1 MRLEEDI
8 KANSSKWEMRV
19 SGLKRKKI
27 YFIGNFGNGNIGN
40 ECTLQ
45 AILHHCRKY
54 LTDAEITGVC
64 ANPDDVSSRH
74 NIHAIPISDRH
85 QKRRGSSDSSTVKI
99 LQKILLEIPEEILRW
114 VKTYLSL
121 KGVDMLIMTG
131 TGMITDDDGGRWG
144 LPYELMKWTFIAKI
158 RHSRVL
164 YVSVGA
170 EPIHH
175 WTTKWFFKLALS
187 LADYRSF
194 RDAKSK
200 EFLQGIGID
209 VNHDPVY
216 PDLAYSLPLTEM
228 QYSVADERAR
238 HVIGVGLLD
247 YSGQGHRVRGGGE
260 HGQYVEGIVN
270 VIAWLIE
277 NKYIVRILIGDIK
290 YDNRVK
296 EEIKALIAQRG
307 IPYENMQIIDEP
319 ICTVS
324 NLLTQLSQTE
334 MIIASRFH
342 NVLLSLM
349 LNIPAIS
356 LSYSTKNDALMSEYG
371 LSRYCQRIDRL
382 DMNLLKEQFVDLRNK
397 TADHLPNLKEKTEE
411 FRRELVRQY
420 DHIFK

>member
-1 MRLEEDI
+1 MNE
-8 KANSSKWEMRV
+8 
-19 SGLKRKKI
+19 LKRKKI

-54 LTDAEITGVC
+54 LPDAEITGVC
-64 ANPDDVSSRH
+64 ANPGDVSGRH
-74 NIHAIPISDRH
+74 DIHAIPISDRH
-85 QKRRGSSDSSTVKI
+85 KKRRPNRDSITVKI
-99 LQKILLEIPEEILRW
+99 AQKILLEIPEEILRW
-114 VKTYLSL
+114 IKAFHSL
-121 KGVDMLIMTG
+121 KGVNMLIMTG
-131 TGMITDDDGGRWG
+131 TGMITDDDDGSWG
-144 LPYELMKWTFIAKI
+144 LPYELMKWTLIAKI

-175 WTTKWFFKLALS
+175 WMTKWFFKLALF

-200 EFLQGIGID
+200 EYLRGIGID
-209 VNHDPVY
+209 VNQDPVY

-228 QYSVADERAR
+228 QYRVSDERAR
-238 HVIGVGLLD
+238 DVIGVGLLD
-247 YSGQGHRVRGGGE
+247 YAGQGRRVREGNE
-260 HGQYVEGIVN
+260 HGQYIGQIVN
-270 VIAWLIE
+270 IITWLIE
-277 NKYIVRILIGDIK
+277 NHYIVRILIGDMN

-296 EEIKALIAQRG
+296 QEIKALIAQRG
-307 IPYENMQIIDEP
+307 IPYEGAQIIDEP

-324 NLLTQLSQTE
+324 NLLAQLSQTE

-356 LSYSTKNDALMSEYG
+356 LSYSKKNDALMSEYG
-371 LSRYCQRIDRL
+371 LSQYCQRIDRL
-382 DMNLLKEQFVDLRNK
+382 DMGLLKDQFVDLRDAA
-397 TADHLPNLKEKTEE
+397 ADLIPNLKEKTEE
-411 FRRELVRQY
+411 FRRELARQY
-420 DHIFK
+420 DHIFQ